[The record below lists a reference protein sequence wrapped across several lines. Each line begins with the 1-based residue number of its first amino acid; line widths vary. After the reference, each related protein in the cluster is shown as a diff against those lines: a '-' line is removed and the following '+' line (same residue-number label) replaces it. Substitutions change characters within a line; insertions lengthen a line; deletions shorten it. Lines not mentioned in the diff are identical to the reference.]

1 LSLPVKYPIW
11 VVLRHEKSRWKGE
24 CVDESGAGGKLRF
37 TRQRRKVLNAVAE
50 MVNGGTRFKPRR
62 RAARAVRH

>member
-1 LSLPVKYPIW
+1 
-11 VVLRHEKSRWKGE
+11 
-24 CVDESGAGGKLRF
+24 
-37 TRQRRKVLNAVAE
+37 VLNAVAE